1 MAKQVQEMAKP
12 KKMNMQQVLTKVK
25 LEIVQLTSLPF
36 NTIVGVAVDDETQV
50 PTVMVEL
57 VERRAIPDSMDLLG
71 LYEVIT
77 DDTGNVQTFRR
88 VGMRKRGDAVSSS
101 EY

>member
-1 MAKQVQEMAKP
+1 
-12 KKMNMQQVLTKVK
+12 
-25 LEIVQLTSLPF
+25 
-36 NTIVGVAVDDETQV
+36 
-50 PTVMVEL
+50 MVEL